1 MLKIILPTIIL
12 LPITLLSPAKFI
24 WTNTTAHSLIIAL
37 ISLHW
42 LTPSY
47 YPLKN
52 LTSWTGAD
60 QISTPLLVLSCWFL
74 PLIIIASQGHLQHE
88 PHLRK
93 QIFISTLIIIQ
104 PFIILAFSSTELILF
119 YISFEATLIPTLI
132 LITRWGNQPERLS
145 AGIYLLFYTLIS
157 SLPLLISIIYLHSK
171 TGTLHLPILKLTHP
185 NSTASWT
192 NLLSNLALLIA
203 FIVKAP
209 LYGLHLWLPKAH
221 VEAPIAG
228 SILLAA
234 LLLKLGGY
242 GIIRVTLLIQPV
254 CNYLHFPFLTL
265 ALWGALM
272 TSSICLRQTDLK
284 SLIAYSSV
292 SHIGLV
298 IAASMIQTQW
308 SFSGAIILIISHGLT
323 SSLLFCLANTNY
335 ERTHSR
341 ILILTRGLQPLLPL
355 IATWWLLANLTNIAL
370 PPTTNLMAE
379 LTIIIALFN
388 WSPPTIILTGTA
400 TLLTASYTLYI
411 LLSTQRGTLP
421 THIISTPNSNTREH
435 LLIILHIIPI
445 LALILKP
452 ELISGTP
459 LCKHSLTQTLDCD
472 SKNRSLN
479 LLVCR
484 GVA

>member
-1 MLKIILPTIIL
+1 MLKVILPMIML
-12 LPITLLSPAKFI
+12 LPLTLLSPAKSM
-24 WTNTTAHSLIIAL
+24 WTNTTTHSLLIAS

-52 LTSWTGAD
+52 LTPWTGTD
-60 QISTPLLVLSCWFL
+60 QISAPLMVLSCWFL
-74 PLIIIASQGHLQHE
+74 PLMIMASQGHLQHE
-88 PHLRK
+88 PYQRK
-93 QIFISTLIIIQ
+93 RMFISTLIIIQ
-104 PFIILAFSSTELILF
+104 PFIILAFSATELMLF

-132 LITRWGNQPERLS
+132 LITRWGSQPERLS

-157 SLPLLISIIYLHSK
+157 SLPLLISILYLHSK

-185 NSTASWT
+185 NPSISWT
-192 NLLSNLALLIA
+192 NLLSSLALLMA
-203 FIVKAP
+203 FMVKAP

-228 SILLAA
+228 SMLLAA

-242 GIIRVTLLIQPV
+242 GIMRVTLLMEPMS
-254 CNYLHFPFLTL
+254 NFLHYPFLTL

-292 SHIGLV
+292 SHMGLV

-308 SFSGAIILIISHGLT
+308 SFSGAMILMISHGLT

-355 IATWWLLANLTNIAL
+355 MSMWWLLANLTNMAL

-379 LTIIIALFN
+379 LTIMITLFN
-388 WSPPTIILTGTA
+388 WSPPTIILTGAA
-400 TLLTASYTLYI
+400 TLLTASYTLYM
-411 LLSTQRGTLP
+411 LLSTQRGILP
-421 THIISTPNSNTREH
+421 AHITAAPNSNTREH
-435 LLIILHIIPI
+435 LLMTLHIIPM
-445 LALILKP
+445 LTLIFKP

-459 LCKHSLTQTLDCD
+459 L
-472 SKNRSLN
+472 
-479 LLVCR
+479 
-484 GVA
+484 

>member
-1 MLKIILPTIIL
+1 MLKIILPTIML
-12 LPITLLSPAKFI
+12 LPTALLSPTKSM
-24 WTNTTAHSLIIAL
+24 WTNTTTHSLLIAL

-47 YPLKN
+47 YPMKN
-52 LTSWTGAD
+52 LTPWTGTD
-60 QISTPLLVLSCWFL
+60 QISTPLLILSCWFL
-74 PLIIIASQGHLQHE
+74 PLMIMASQGHLQHE
-88 PHLRK
+88 PHKRK
-93 QIFISTLIIIQ
+93 RMFISTLIIIQ
-104 PFIILAFSSTELILF
+104 PFIILAFSATELMLF

-157 SLPLLISIIYLHSK
+157 SLPLLISILYLHTK
-171 TGTLHLPILKLTHP
+171 TGTLHLPIIKLTHP
-185 NSTASWT
+185 NLPASWT
-192 NLLSNLALLIA
+192 SLLSSLALLMA
-203 FIVKAP
+203 FMVKAP

-228 SILLAA
+228 SMLLAA

-242 GIIRVTLLIQPV
+242 GIMRITLLMEPMS
-254 CNYLHFPFLTL
+254 NYLHYPFLTL

-292 SHIGLV
+292 SHMGLV

-308 SFSGAIILIISHGLT
+308 SFSGAMILMISHGLT

-355 IATWWLLANLTNIAL
+355 MSTWWLLANLTNMAL

-379 LTIIIALFN
+379 LTIMIALFN
-388 WSPPTIILTGTA
+388 WSTPTIILTGVA
-400 TLLTASYTLYI
+400 TLLTASYTLYM

-421 THIISTPNSNTREH
+421 SHITTTPNSNTREH
-435 LLIILHIIPI
+435 LLMILHIIPM

-459 LCKHSLTQTLDCD
+459 L
-472 SKNRSLN
+472 
-479 LLVCR
+479 
-484 GVA
+484 